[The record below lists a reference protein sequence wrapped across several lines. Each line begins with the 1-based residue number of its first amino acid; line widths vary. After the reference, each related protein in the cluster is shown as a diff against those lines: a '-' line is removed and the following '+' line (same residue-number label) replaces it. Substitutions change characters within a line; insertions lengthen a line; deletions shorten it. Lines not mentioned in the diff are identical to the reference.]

1 MSASR
6 EDPAE
11 QTFLRFFYRNWRPT
25 RLAKIWNRAFAWL
38 TGMGLMPQIL
48 LTLQVKSRRS
58 ERPYSTVL
66 AVGNYQGQRYLVSM
80 LGNDS
85 NWVQDVRAARGQA
98 SIKRGRTRPVRLIEI
113 PPEERAPILR
123 AWCQVATSGRKHF
136 PIPYDAPVSTFHAIA
151 GGLPRLSRRHGR
163 LIAQP
168 VGW

>member
-25 RLAKIWNRAFAWL
+25 RLAKIWNRAFAWV

-48 LTLQVKSRRS
+48 VTLQVKSRTS
-58 ERPYSTVL
+58 ERLYSTVL
-66 AVGNYQGQRYLVSM
+66 AVGNYQGQGYLVSM

-98 SIKRGRTRPVRLIEI
+98 SIKGGRSRPVRLTEV

-136 PIPYDAPVSTFHAIA
+136 PIPYDAPVSTFQAIA
-151 GGLPRLSRRHGR
+151 VDY
-163 LIAQP
+163 P
-168 VGW
+168 VFRIDTVG